1 MGIPSNMTNKQLR
14 LLVRIEKLL
23 FEKKGCPFEEVLK
36 QAKSKRYPN
45 NQSSD
50 ITTMTLGNRLL
61 SINKDTVN
69 SVILGAGTC
78 IH

>member
-23 FEKKGCPFEEVLK
+23 FEKKDCPFEEVLK
-36 QAKSKRYPN
+36 QAKSKRYDN
-45 NQSSD
+45 KQSSD
-50 ITTMTLGNRLL
+50 ITRMTLSNRLL

-69 SVILGAGTC
+69 NVILGAGTC